1 MNRVIP
7 IAVEPQPGSPKQG
20 RFALLHAVHR
30 VVAGTIAAVP
40 PLAVGGYFLWKFL
53 SNSAEGAAPLMS
65 NFWAMTVIVGLW
77 VVVVARSVACTFH
90 GLRDMGLVF
99 LFTFLSYLLGWV
111 GLVPES
117 MGSSFGAATLLT
129 LVAFLMGLALATWAY
144 ESLRAGHEKPLSDS
158 ERALI
163 NKKCNTCVVASL
175 CPFQPGAFLDQ
186 YKRS

>member
-1 MNRVIP
+1 MDRVIP
-7 IAVEPQPGSPKQG
+7 IAVETQPDSPKQG

-40 PLAVGGYFLWKFL
+40 PLAVGGYFLWKFMT
-53 SNSAEGAAPLMS
+53 SSAGEAAPLMS
-65 NFWAMTVIVGLW
+65 NFWALVVIFGAW
-77 VVVVARSVACTFH
+77 VVVVVRSVACTFH

-99 LFTFLSYLLGWV
+99 GFSILAYLLGWV

-117 MGSSFGAATLLT
+117 LGNSFGAATVLT
-129 LVAFLMGLALATWAY
+129 VAAFIVGLALATWAY
-144 ESLRAGHEKPLSDS
+144 ESLRAGHEKPLSAS

-186 YKRS
+186 YKKS